1 MKLKKLTS
9 QEILEK
15 IKVIVISD
23 TGSGFVG
30 YNTVTKC
37 YYCGMNKFDKQLRKA
52 LIYHDITFLQDVI
65 RYNEMENM
73 AILSTYVI
81 CDMSGVNKDE

>member
-15 IKVIVISD
+15 IKSIIISD

-37 YYCGMNKFDKQLRKA
+37 YYCGLKKFDKQLRKA
-52 LIYHDITFLQDVI
+52 LIYHDIKFLQEVI
-65 RYNEMENM
+65 QYNEMENM
-73 AILSTYVI
+73 VILPTYVI
-81 CDMSGVNKDE
+81 CDMSGVSQNE